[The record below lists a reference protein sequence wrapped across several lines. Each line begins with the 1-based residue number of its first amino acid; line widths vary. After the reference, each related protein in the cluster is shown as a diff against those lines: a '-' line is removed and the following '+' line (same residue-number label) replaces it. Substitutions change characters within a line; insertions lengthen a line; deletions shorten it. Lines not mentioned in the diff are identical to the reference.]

1 MFLPRCPGVFG
12 MSLAV
17 QTALIADTD
26 TFTVEATGVR
36 TDAFERTGRFD
47 VPILANIKMIP
58 HTVETTTT
66 VANVQVVLGE
76 TLVLTSGGK
85 VDNDHTDSSH
95 ALPLFRWIH
104 SLLTHCRAIASD
116 NLPFSEK
123 ISECISFT
131 RSLRLK

>member
-1 MFLPRCPGVFG
+1 MPEDINNVVAVADVLNELAHRFLLCVRPGILC
-12 MSLAV
+12 LAV
-17 QTALIADTD
+17 LIQSALIADTD

-76 TLVLTSGGK
+76 TLVLTSGGT
-85 VDNDHTDSSH
+85 VDDNRVSH
-95 ALPLFRWIH
+95 YSVPLSCW
-104 SLLTHCRAIASD
+104 
-116 NLPFSEK
+116 
-123 ISECISFT
+123 
-131 RSLRLK
+131 LRLV

>member
-47 VPILANIKMIP
+47 GPILANIKMIP
-58 HTVETTTT
+58 HTVETTAA
-66 VANVQVVLGE
+66 VAHLQIFFREIPVLRG
-76 TLVLTSGGK
+76 
-85 VDNDHTDSSH
+85 
-95 ALPLFRWIH
+95 
-104 SLLTHCRAIASD
+104 
-116 NLPFSEK
+116 
-123 ISECISFT
+123 
-131 RSLRLK
+131 

>member
-1 MFLPRCPGVFG
+1 

-17 QTALIADTD
+17 QTAFIADTD

-36 TDAFERTGRFD
+36 TDAFERPGRFD

-76 TLVLTSGGK
+76 TLVLTSGGT
-85 VDNDHTDSSH
+85 VDND
-95 ALPLFRWIH
+95 
-104 SLLTHCRAIASD
+104 
-116 NLPFSEK
+116 
-123 ISECISFT
+123 
-131 RSLRLK
+131 